1 MHIVSYNVNGI
12 RAALRN
18 GLGDWLAQQQPDIFC
33 VQETKVDATDFD
45 ATPFT
50 DLGYT
55 AHLFPAQKKGYSGTA
70 IFSRLK
76 PKQVVMGCGHLL
88 YDTEGRVI
96 RLDFDHFSVLSC
108 YFPSGTSGDERQG
121 IKMEFLE
128 YFLPYV
134 KKLENTHPR
143 LIVCGDFNICHKPI
157 DIHDPVRNKDVTG
170 FKPEERAWMDRFFEA
185 GFVDTFRAFH
195 AEPHRYS
202 WWSYRAGAR
211 KNNKGWRID
220 YIAVTENLRSKLTAA
235 TIYDQAVHSDH
246 CPVGVTLE
254 V

>member
-1 MHIVSYNVNGI
+1 MQIISYNVNGI

-18 GLGDWLAQQQPDIFC
+18 GLGDWLAGQQPDIFC
-33 VQETKVDATDFD
+33 VQETKVDAADFD

-50 DLGYT
+50 ALGYT

-70 IFSRLK
+70 IFSRQK
-76 PKQVVMGCGHLL
+76 PKQVTTGCGHAL

-96 RLDFDHFSVLSC
+96 RLDFDDFSVLSC

-121 IKMEFLE
+121 VKMEFLE
-128 YFLPYV
+128 FFLPYV
-134 KKLENTHPR
+134 KKLEKTYPR

-170 FKPEERAWMDRFFEA
+170 FKPEERAWMDQFFAA
-185 GFVDTFRAFH
+185 GFVDTFREFH
-195 AEPHRYS
+195 PEPHRYS

-220 YIAVTENLRSKLTAA
+220 YIAVTENLRSKLKAA
-235 TIYDQAVHSDH
+235 DIYDQAVHSDH
-246 CPVGVTLE
+246 CPVGLE
-254 V
+254 INM